1 MRKTHNFRELIAWQK
16 SRDIVKSIYE
26 LTKLYPK
33 EELFS
38 LTSQMRR
45 AAISIPSNIAEGC
58 GRGTNPQLVQFL
70 TIALG
75 SSFELETQLI
85 LSADLNYINQVD
97 IQEPVNK
104 LHEIQNLIYSLKVK
118 FDETK

>member
-26 LTKLYPK
+26 ITKKFPK

-58 GRGTNPQLVQFL
+58 GRDTNPQLVQFL
-70 TIALG
+70 NIALG
-75 SSFELETQLI
+75 SSFELETQLV
-85 LSADLNYINQVD
+85 LSTDLNYIKNVD
-97 IQEPVNK
+97 IQVVINK
-104 LHEIQNLIYSLKVK
+104 LHEVQNLIYSLKIK
-118 FDETK
+118 FDG

>member
-85 LSADLNYINQVD
+85 LSADLNYVNQVD

-118 FDETK
+118 FDETM

>member
-16 SRDIVKSIYE
+16 SRDVVKSIYE

-45 AAISIPSNIAEGC
+45 ASISIPSNIAEGC

-85 LSADLNYINQVD
+85 LSADLNYVNQVD

-104 LHEIQNLIYSLKVK
+104 LHEVQNLIYSLKVK

>member
-85 LSADLNYINQVD
+85 LSADLNYVNQVD

-104 LHEIQNLIYSLKVK
+104 LHEVQNLIYSLKVK
-118 FDETK
+118 FDETM

>member
-16 SRDIVKSIYE
+16 SRNVVKSIYE

-38 LTSQMRR
+38 LASQMRR
-45 AAISIPSNIAEGC
+45 VAISILFNIAEGC

-85 LSADLNYINQVD
+85 LSADLNYIKQVD
-97 IQEPVNK
+97 IQEHVNK
-104 LHEIQNLIYSLKVK
+104 LYEVQNLIYSLKVK